1 MLVKPLTAFIVGAV
15 TVASSISA
23 ALGAPGRAGFV
34 FGVLTTLFL
43 VLWALG
49 SPSRQQWAG
58 KFLLRLSGARVPVK
72 AVKVAEPP
80 PLPKEARESK
90 LFTDVVLGLRSLKTD
105 KETAR
110 WAAGQATMR
119 LPNGDFQE
127 TFKLAVQ
134 CAIGRV

>member
-34 FGVLTTLFL
+34 FGVLTTLFS

-49 SPSRQQWAG
+49 SPSRQQRAG
-58 KFLLRLSGARVPVK
+58 KFLLRLSGAKVP
-72 AVKVAEPP
+72 AAKVLGPEKIA
-80 PLPKEARESK
+80 AQV
-90 LFTDVVLGLRSLKTD
+90 FTDCVLALRSLKCD
-105 KETAR
+105 KDKAR

-119 LPNGDFQE
+119 LPNAGFDQ

-134 CAIGRV
+134 IATARA